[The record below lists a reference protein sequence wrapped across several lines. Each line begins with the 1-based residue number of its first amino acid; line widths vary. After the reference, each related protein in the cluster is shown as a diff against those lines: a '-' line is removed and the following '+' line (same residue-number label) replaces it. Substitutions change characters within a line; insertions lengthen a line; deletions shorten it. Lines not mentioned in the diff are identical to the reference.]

1 MSRAHSSDQAID
13 GLPTARGPT
22 TLSDKVGR
30 TAAVVMPVARRL
42 DRRVDCPDQTW
53 VRAGGGRVSSEPMPR
68 QLSAASPSE
77 PRVGRPAMAS
87 GQVRVSRCRR
97 EAAPLFASGWDPAA
111 KFGAGL
117 GG

>member
-1 MSRAHSSDQAID
+1 MRSVSLSALCESVHNFCVLYLATGRSSRPPCRGRAHSSDQAID

-30 TAAVVMPVARRL
+30 TAAVVLPVARRL

-53 VRAGGGRVSSEPMPR
+53 VRAGGGHVSSEPMPR
-68 QLSAASPSE
+68 QLSAASPGE

-87 GQVRVSRCRR
+87 
-97 EAAPLFASGWDPAA
+97 
-111 KFGAGL
+111 
-117 GG
+117 